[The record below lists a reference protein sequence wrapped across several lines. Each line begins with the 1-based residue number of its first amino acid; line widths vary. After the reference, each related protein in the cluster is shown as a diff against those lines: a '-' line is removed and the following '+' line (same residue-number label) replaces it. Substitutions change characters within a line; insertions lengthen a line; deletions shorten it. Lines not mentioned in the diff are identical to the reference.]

1 MKDRIKQ
8 VRKALHLNQTEFGL
22 LVGVKG
28 NTIANYEIG
37 LRTPSEAVLFSIC
50 REFNVNN
57 QWLRTGEGDMFVTLG
72 QGDTISQ
79 FMTKVYND
87 ENANFKLKVLE
98 TIAQLDDEEWAVLE
112 RIVKKLH
119 S

>member
-8 VRKALHLNQTEFGL
+8 VRKSLHLNQTDFGN

-37 LRTPSEAVLFSIC
+37 LRAPSEAVLFSIC

-57 QWLRTGEGDMFVTLG
+57 RWLRTGEGDMFVTLG
-72 QGDTISQ
+72 QGETIAQ
-79 FMTKVYND
+79 FMTRIYND
-87 ENANFKLKVLE
+87 EKSDFKLKVLE

-112 RIVKKLH
+112 KIVKKMNQ
-119 S
+119 

>member
-57 QWLRTGEGDMFVTLG
+57 DWLRTGEEPFPFAQTVELM
-72 QGDTISQ
+72 
-79 FMTKVYND
+79 
-87 ENANFKLKVLE
+87 KLV
-98 TIAQLDDEEWAVLE
+98 IAGLRSRNEGGREVFLSEIDV
-112 RIVKKLH
+112 
-119 S
+119 